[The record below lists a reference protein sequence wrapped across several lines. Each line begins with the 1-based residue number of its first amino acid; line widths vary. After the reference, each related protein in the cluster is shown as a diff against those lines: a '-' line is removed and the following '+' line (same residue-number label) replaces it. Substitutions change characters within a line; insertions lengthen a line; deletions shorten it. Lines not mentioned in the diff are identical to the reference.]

1 MLIQTREGRL
11 NIDEALVLCVDRHA
25 VQGDHAYVT
34 VFSFTGEQITGVVLS
49 EPVDNLEPSPLAA

>member
-11 NIDEALVLCVDRHA
+11 NIDEAVLCFDRHA

-34 VFSFTGEQITGVVLS
+34 VFLFTGEQITGIVQLS
-49 EPVDNLEPSPLAA
+49 DSADSLEPLAA

>member
-11 NIDEALVLCVDRHA
+11 NVDEALVLCVDRHA

-34 VFSFTGEQITGVVLS
+34 VFLFTGEQITGVVLS

>member
-11 NIDEALVLCVDRHA
+11 NINEALVLCVDRHA

-34 VFSFTGEQITGVVLS
+34 VFLFTGEQITGVVLS